1 MIEKI
6 LNYIYDKSPTQ
17 RKKLPKVL
25 SENPEI
31 SKELDL
37 FLSNYSI
44 FMDKSNISY
53 KDICD
58 AYELLNIQMTYS
70 RLHFLETGDYPAHEY
85 RDEIFSNIYN
95 NENTMSNY
103 MLGVALSQFLW
114 KHHFMIYQ
122 FYKKTVNKLRDKK
135 NFLEIGPGH
144 GLFLL
149 ELIKSI
155 KHKEATFDCIDLSKI
170 SLNISKELIGAIK
183 PEILPQI
190 RFIQGDINLFNEN
203 ITYDFITM
211 GEVLEHVD
219 NPLKILRNINR
230 ILDKDGSFFMSTC
243 VDCPAI
249 DHIYHF
255 KNISEIEELIS
266 KAGFKI
272 KDKIIAYSE
281 EMGTQMQKTYKPDIS
296 YASILMKK

>member
-1 MIEKI
+1 
-6 LNYIYDKSPTQ
+6 
-17 RKKLPKVL
+17 
-25 SENPEI
+25 
-31 SKELDL
+31 
-37 FLSNYSI
+37 
-44 FMDKSNISY
+44 
-53 KDICD
+53 
-58 AYELLNIQMTYS
+58 
-70 RLHFLETGDYPAHEY
+70 
-85 RDEIFSNIYN
+85 
-95 NENTMSNY
+95 
-103 MLGVALSQFLW
+103 
-114 KHHFMIYQ
+114 
-122 FYKKTVNKLRDKK
+122 
-135 NFLEIGPGH
+135 
-144 GLFLL
+144 
-149 ELIKSI
+149 
-155 KHKEATFDCIDLSKI
+155 
-170 SLNISKELIGAIK
+170 LNISKELIGAIK

>member
-211 GEVLEHVD
+211 G
-219 NPLKILRNINR
+219 
-230 ILDKDGSFFMSTC
+230 
-243 VDCPAI
+243 
-249 DHIYHF
+249 
-255 KNISEIEELIS
+255 
-266 KAGFKI
+266 
-272 KDKIIAYSE
+272 
-281 EMGTQMQKTYKPDIS
+281 
-296 YASILMKK
+296 